1 MKDFIYD
8 SGVRIIYGAGQMETV
23 AREIAKLGKRLLVI
37 PTASFLSGGHYAPL
51 KKLLAEMGIEV
62 HTLPAGKK
70 PLLSKVNEG
79 IQLYAEKDIEVVLG
93 VGGGV
98 SMDLAKTIA
107 FGARNTDTPME
118 KFLTY
123 EVSTNGRSMLPVVT
137 IPTNPMSG
145 SETNADV
152 QITLDESGLQVGC
165 GVGNAVFTWLNP
177 EYVMSLPNHIL
188 AYGQMTAFVQVSINY
203 LNLTRSPLA
212 EHYAEASMKTI
223 LECLRRS
230 LADKSDKDARG
241 TLLLNS
247 ALALSGI
254 NDLGREGKFA
264 PYPLQSFAQRYLGLD
279 YPHALTGLF
288 PYWLKEIYRASEDKA
303 IFRRYFNEILG
314 VAADGANEESLLQA
328 ALAALK
334 KLYPEHGITEFYIAG
349 ADATACIKS
358 TCYNMTKNGYT
369 VHVLSDCVTSYDKK
383 KLPEMLAYY
392 ESKGCSVM
400 TL

>member
-8 SGVRIIYGAGQMETV
+8 SGVRIIYGASQMETV
-23 AREIAKLGKRLLVI
+23 AREISRLGKRLLVI
-37 PTASFLSGGHYAPL
+37 PTASFLSGGHYEPL
-51 KKLLAEMGIEV
+51 KGCLAEAGMDV
-62 HTLPAGKK
+62 HTLQAGKK

-79 IQLYAEKDIEVVLG
+79 IQLCAEKDIEAVLG
-93 VGGGV
+93 IGGGV
-98 SMDLAKTIA
+98 SMDLAKAIA
-107 FGARNTDTPME
+107 FGARNADVPME
-118 KFLTY
+118 EFLTY
-123 EVSTNGRSMLPVVT
+123 EASTDGRPMLPVVT

-177 EYVMSLPNHIL
+177 EYVMSLPEHIL

-212 EHYAEASMKTI
+212 EHYAEVSMKTI

-230 LADKSDKDARG
+230 LADKSDRDARG

-254 NDLGREGKFA
+254 NDLGREGEFA

-288 PYWLKEIYRASEDKA
+288 PYWLKAIYHASRDKA
-303 IFRRYFNEILG
+303 IFRRYFSEILG
-314 VAADGANEESLLQA
+314 ATTDGTDEKALLQK

-334 KLYPEHGITEFYIAG
+334 KLYQEFGIAFTYGELAADPKNHQHLMEIIDSFGPMPCHIMPLTTERMAKMIE
-349 ADATACIKS
+349 DAIV
-358 TCYNMTKNGYT
+358 GRP
-369 VHVLSDCVTSYDKK
+369 D
-383 KLPEMLAYY
+383 
-392 ESKGCSVM
+392 
-400 TL
+400 

>member
-8 SGVRIIYGAGQMETV
+8 GGVRIFYGAGQMKTV
-23 AREIAKLGKRLLVI
+23 VQEITKLGKRLLIV
-37 PTASFLSGGHYAPL
+37 PTGSFLDGGHD
-51 KKLLAEMGIEV
+51 E
-62 HTLPAGKK
+62 TLEQALTGAGLQVTCLNAGKR

-79 IQLYAEKDIEVVLG
+79 IRLCTEQEIQVVLG
-93 VGGGV
+93 IGGGV
-98 SMDLAKTIA
+98 CMDLAKAIA
-107 FGARNTDTPME
+107 FGARHPEVPME

-123 EVSTNGRSMLPVVT
+123 EASTEGLSMLPVVT
-137 IPTNPMSG
+137 VPTNPMSG

-165 GVGNAVFTWLNP
+165 GVGKAVFTWLNP
-177 EYVMSLPNHIL
+177 DYVMSLPDHIL

-230 LADKSDKDARG
+230 LSDKNDADARG
-241 TLLLNS
+241 TLLVNS

-254 NDLGREGKFA
+254 NDLGREGEFA

-288 PYWLKEIYRASEDKA
+288 PYWLKVIYRASADKA
-303 IFRRYFNEILG
+303 IFRRYFSEILG
-314 VAADGANEESLLQA
+314 VSAEKKEDEALLQK

-334 KLYPEHGITEFYIAG
+334 ALYREFGIAFTYGERASERQDHAKLVEIIGSFGPMPCRIMPLTTEAMAKMIE
-349 ADATACIKS
+349 DAIIG
-358 TCYNMTKNGYT
+358 NLN
-369 VHVLSDCVTSYDKK
+369 
-383 KLPEMLAYY
+383 
-392 ESKGCSVM
+392 
-400 TL
+400 